1 MYFIISGLKIDVVLY
16 RIRKI
21 RIRIISRIR
30 IRKVYI
36 YIYIPGLKMD
46 VVLYEGRK
54 ANHINL

>member
-21 RIRIISRIR
+21 RIRIKIIRIISRIR

-36 YIYIPGLKMD
+36 YISLD
-46 VVLYEGRK
+46 
-54 ANHINL
+54 